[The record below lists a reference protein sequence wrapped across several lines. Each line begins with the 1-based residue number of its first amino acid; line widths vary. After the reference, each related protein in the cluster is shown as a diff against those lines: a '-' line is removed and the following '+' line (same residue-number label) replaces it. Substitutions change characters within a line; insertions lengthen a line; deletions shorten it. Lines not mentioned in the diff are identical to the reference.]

1 MSSNERIGNEALTK
15 LQTFLSRRALL
26 HASAKVAAGL
36 GLAAWGSQ
44 TRRSSTRA
52 AQDAICGGEEIKI
65 TYGFWDDAQRPAVEQ
80 QIAAFKELHPNITIE
95 PQVVPW
101 DDYWT
106 KLQTG
111 VAGGSTYDVFWMN
124 ADGLPVY
131 ASQGAL
137 VSIQEMVDDGSIDG
151 DAYPESLR
159 SLYTFEDTVY
169 GIPRDFDTIALFYN
183 KDLFD
188 KAGVEY
194 PTADWTWDDLRA
206 AAEKLTTEDGSQLGY
221 VSSLGGQQNYYNLIK
236 QNEGEI
242 LNAEQT

>member
-1 MSSNERIGNEALTK
+1 MHLEEAPGTEARSMTSHAIWDEPVNRRTGDVK
-15 LQTFLSRRALL
+15 PRTVGQRSPDEAEDLSQPAHAAALYAPRARPV
-26 HASAKVAAGL
+26 SVSPP
-36 GLAAWGSQ
+36 LAARSQ
-44 TRRSSTRA
+44 RGRARA
-52 AQDAICGGEEIKI
+52 AQDAICGGEEITL

-124 ADGLPVY
+124 ADELAGLRLAGR
-131 ASQGAL
+131 ASC
-137 VSIQEMVDDGSIDG
+137 SIQPMVDDGSIDV

-159 SLYTFEDTVY
+159 SIYTFDGQVY

-188 KAGVEY
+188 TAGVEH
-194 PTADWTWDDLRA
+194 PTATGPGMTCAPPPR
-206 AAEKLTTEDGSQLGY
+206 S
-221 VSSLGGQQNYYNLIK
+221 
-236 QNEGEI
+236 
-242 LNAEQT
+242 